1 MARRGKLIA
10 LEGIDGSGKSTQLGM
25 LVRSL
30 QERNLLVSEYS
41 FPRYD
46 HFFGKQVARFL
57 NGKFGPLASIDP
69 HFSALLYAGDRW
81 QAKPEIEADLQAGRM
96 VITDRYVGSNLAHQ
110 TARMTRAFRKD
121 FLAWLKELEYQVY
134 GMPAEDLVI
143 YLRSPVELAHRLAG
157 SRRDREYTNM
167 DRDLAESD
175 LKHLEAASEAYDYL
189 ALQPNWLRIECY
201 DGVERHLHTPK
212 EIHDQVIAAV
222 EKRILSALE
231 ASA

>member
-1 MARRGKLIA
+1 
-10 LEGIDGSGKSTQLGM
+10 
-25 LVRSL
+25 
-30 QERNLLVSEYS
+30 
-41 FPRYD
+41 
-46 HFFGKQVARFL
+46 
-57 NGKFGPLASIDP
+57 
-69 HFSALLYAGDRW
+69 
-81 QAKPEIEADLQAGRM
+81 M

-157 SRRDREYTNM
+157 SRRDREYTKM